1 MPTQLSTTELERT
14 QTLLQ
19 TYAAAQPALT
29 ALTQNNGDL
38 EASLSDLLSAET
50 SRESYGLDSD
60 RLRTVFLKNLRR
72 EICGDDSFR
81 EKVETYSKHPG
92 KAELLTGLIV
102 YVIDI
107 VTLPI
112 NPAIAAIA
120 VLWILKLGLRTFCD
134 YTDPDQALP
143 KQLDQRK
150 ENRLRPP
157 HDQQ

>member
-1 MPTQLSTTELERT
+1 MSTRLSPTELERT

-29 ALTQNNGDL
+29 ALSDHDGDL
-38 EASLSDLLSAET
+38 EASLCELIAAEAR
-50 SRESYGLDSD
+50 RESYGLDGD
-60 RLRTVFLKNLRR
+60 RLRTIFLKNLRR

-81 EKVETYSKHPG
+81 EKVENYNKHPG

-102 YVIDI
+102 YILDI

-112 NPAIAAIA
+112 NPAIAAII

-134 YTDPDQALP
+134 YTEP
-143 KQLDQRK
+143 QRK
-150 ENRLRPP
+150 SS
-157 HDQQ
+157 